1 MLVEI
6 ITIGDEILI
15 GQITDTNSTW
25 MAAQLTKQGF
35 EVVAISSVAD
45 QKDSITKAI
54 DIAFSRADILL
65 LTGGIGPT
73 KDDITKNTLCS
84 YFNTDLIFDEAVLQN
99 INEIFW
105 RRKYTLNELTRSQ
118 AMVPRGSTVIQ
129 NRAGTAP
136 IIWFEKNDKILV
148 SMPGV
153 PSEMKTAMRNDIL
166 PKLVNQFNVDNYMCT
181 TLSVSGITE
190 SDLAIKLNDF
200 ENKLPDYTNL
210 AYLPAYGI
218 IRLRLSLR
226 NRRNGDNLNELT
238 NELKQL
244 VKPFLIDDEDRPI
257 EMLLGILLNEKKLT
271 ISTAESCTGGRVS
284 QRITKIAG
292 ASNYYKGSIVSYS
305 NEAKINLLGVN
316 SQTLDKHG
324 AVSKQVVEQMAISC
338 CKQLNT
344 DCSIAISG
352 IAGPSGG
359 TDDKPVGTT
368 WICTKYGDKILTKLY
383 QFVSAREINIE
394 RATNAGILQII
405 GMIRE

>member
-25 MAAQLTKQGF
+25 MAAQLTKLGF

-153 PSEMKTAMRNDIL
+153 PSEMKTAMSNDIL
-166 PKLVNQFNVDNYMCT
+166 PKLVNQFNVDNYLST

-190 SDLAIKLNDF
+190 SDLAIRLNDF
-200 ENKLPDYTNL
+200 ENRLPYYTNL

-226 NRRNGDNLNELT
+226 NRRSGDNLNELT

-244 VKPFLIDDEDRPI
+244 VKPFLIDDE
-257 EMLLGILLNEKKLT
+257 
-271 ISTAESCTGGRVS
+271 
-284 QRITKIAG
+284 
-292 ASNYYKGSIVSYS
+292 
-305 NEAKINLLGVN
+305 
-316 SQTLDKHG
+316 
-324 AVSKQVVEQMAISC
+324 
-338 CKQLNT
+338 
-344 DCSIAISG
+344 
-352 IAGPSGG
+352 
-359 TDDKPVGTT
+359 
-368 WICTKYGDKILTKLY
+368 
-383 QFVSAREINIE
+383 
-394 RATNAGILQII
+394 
-405 GMIRE
+405 

>member
-1 MLVEI
+1 M
-6 ITIGDEILI
+6 
-15 GQITDTNSTW
+15 
-25 MAAQLTKQGF
+25 
-35 EVVAISSVAD
+35 
-45 QKDSITKAI
+45 
-54 DIAFSRADILL
+54 
-65 LTGGIGPT
+65 
-73 KDDITKNTLCS
+73 
-84 YFNTDLIFDEAVLQN
+84 
-99 INEIFW
+99 
-105 RRKYTLNELTRSQ
+105 
-118 AMVPRGSTVIQ
+118 
-129 NRAGTAP
+129 
-136 IIWFEKNDKILV
+136 
-148 SMPGV
+148 
-153 PSEMKTAMRNDIL
+153 
-166 PKLVNQFNVDNYMCT
+166 
-181 TLSVSGITE
+181 
-190 SDLAIKLNDF
+190 
-200 ENKLPDYTNL
+200 